1 MEWLENMNTKEVIA
15 QYDKYVM
22 STYGRIP
29 IVIVKGKGL
38 KVRDLDGNEYLDFF
52 PGWAVT
58 GLGHCHPK
66 VVNAVRNYLKKII
79 HVSNNYYNVL
89 QGKLAQKIIENSFE
103 GKVFFCNSGAEA
115 NEGAI
120 KLARS
125 YGNASGGR
133 YEIITMEN
141 SFHGRTLATITA
153 TSQPKYQKG
162 FEPLPLGFKYAAFND
177 IKAVENAITDK
188 TIAIML
194 EPIQGEGGINVASE
208 GYVKALRT
216 LCDKKDLILIFD
228 EVQTGVGRTGK
239 MFCFEHYG
247 IIPDIMTLAKALGGG
262 LPIGAMVASKKFAD
276 VLKPGMHASTFG
288 GSPIACS
295 AALAVFEAI
304 QKEKLLSNTVRM
316 GEYLLEKL
324 SELKKK
330 KSIIKEIRGKGLMV
344 GVELTIPGKEIVEKC
359 LKEGLLINCTHDKVL
374 RIMPG
379 MIVTRKQIDKAIE
392 IIDKV
397 MI

>member
-1 MEWLENMNTKEVIA
+1 MNTKEIIS

-22 STYGRIP
+22 ATYSRIP

-38 KVRDLDGNEYLDFF
+38 KVWDLDGNEYLDFF

-79 HVSNNYYNVL
+79 HVSNNYYNML
-89 QGKLAQKIIENSFE
+89 QAKLARKIIENSFE

-120 KLARS
+120 KLARA
-125 YGNASGGR
+125 YGNAMGGR

-141 SFHGRTLATITA
+141 SFHGRTLAAITA
-153 TSQPKYQKG
+153 TAQSKYQKG
-162 FEPLPLGFKYAAFND
+162 FEPLPLGFKYADFND
-177 IKAVENAITDK
+177 LKAIEAAITDK
-188 TIAIML
+188 TAAIML
-194 EPIQGEGGINVASE
+194 EPIQGEGGVNVADES
-208 GYVKALRT
+208 YIKALRDI
-216 LCDKKDLILIFD
+216 CDKKDLVLIFD
-228 EVQTGVGRTGK
+228 EVQTGMGRTGK

-247 IIPDIMTLAKALGGG
+247 IIPDVMTLAKALGGG
-262 LPIGAMVASKKFAD
+262 LPIGAMAAAKKFAD

-304 QKEKLLSNTVRM
+304 QKEGLLSNTVKM
-316 GEYLLEKL
+316 GEYLAGKL
-324 SELKKK
+324 GELKNK
-330 KSIIKEIRGKGLMV
+330 KSIIKEIRGKGLML

-359 LKEGLLINCTHDKVL
+359 FKEGLLINCTHDKVL

-379 MIVTRKQIDKAIE
+379 MIVTKKQIDKATE
-392 IIDKV
+392 ILDKV
-397 MI
+397 I

>member
-1 MEWLENMNTKEVIA
+1 MNTKEIIS

-22 STYGRIP
+22 ATYSRIP

-38 KVRDLDGNEYLDFF
+38 KVWDLDGNEYLDFF

-79 HVSNNYYNVL
+79 HVSNNYYNML
-89 QGKLAQKIIENSFE
+89 QAKLARKIIENSFE

-120 KLARS
+120 KLARA
-125 YGNASGGR
+125 YGNARGGR

-141 SFHGRTLATITA
+141 SFHGRTLAAITA
-153 TSQPKYQKG
+153 TAQSKYQKG
-162 FEPLPLGFKYAAFND
+162 FEPLPLGFKYADFND
-177 IKAVENAITDK
+177 LKAIEAAITDK
-188 TIAIML
+188 TAAIML
-194 EPIQGEGGINVASE
+194 EPIQGEGGVNVADES
-208 GYVKALRT
+208 YIKALRDI
-216 LCDKKDLILIFD
+216 CDKKDLVLIFD
-228 EVQTGVGRTGK
+228 EVQTGMGRTGK

-247 IIPDIMTLAKALGGG
+247 IIPDVMTLAKALGGG
-262 LPIGAMVASKKFAD
+262 LPIGAMAAAKKFAD

-304 QKEKLLSNTVRM
+304 QKEGLLSNTVKM
-316 GEYLLEKL
+316 GEYLAGKL
-324 SELKKK
+324 GELKNK
-330 KSIIKEIRGKGLMV
+330 KSIIKEIRGKGLML

-359 LKEGLLINCTHDKVL
+359 FKEGLLINCTHDKVL

-379 MIVTRKQIDKAIE
+379 MIVTKKQIDKATE
-392 IIDKV
+392 ILDKV
-397 MI
+397 I

>member
-1 MEWLENMNTKEVIA
+1 MNTKEVIA

-22 STYGRIP
+22 STYARIP
-29 IVIVKGKGL
+29 TVIVKGKGL
-38 KVRDLDGNEYLDFF
+38 KVWDLDGNVYLDFF

-66 VVNAVRNYLKKII
+66 VVNAVKNYVKKII

-120 KLARS
+120 KLARA
-125 YGNASGGR
+125 YGNARGSR

-141 SFHGRTLATITA
+141 SFHGRTLTTITA
-153 TSQPKYQKG
+153 TAQPKYQKG
-162 FEPLPLGFKYAAFND
+162 FEPLPLGFKYVNFND
-177 IKAVENAITDK
+177 LKAIEAAITDK
-188 TIAIML
+188 TAAIML
-194 EPIQGEGGINVASE
+194 EPIQGEGGINVAAES
-208 GYVKALRT
+208 YIKALRDI
-216 LCDKKDLILIFD
+216 CDKKDLVLIFD
-228 EVQTGVGRTGK
+228 EVQTGMGRTGK

-247 IIPDIMTLAKALGGG
+247 ISPDVMTLAKALGGG
-262 LPIGAMVASKKFAD
+262 LPIGAMVAGKKFAD

-288 GSPIACS
+288 GSPIVCS

-304 QKEKLLSNTVRM
+304 RKEGLLSNTVKM
-316 GEYLLEKL
+316 GEYLVERLG
-324 SELKKK
+324 ELKNK
-330 KSIIKEIRGKGLMV
+330 KSIIKEIRGKGLML

-359 LKEGLLINCTHDKVL
+359 FKEGLLINCTHDKVL

-379 MIVTRKQIDKAIE
+379 MIVTKKQIDTAIA
-392 IIDKV
+392 ILDKV

>member
-1 MEWLENMNTKEVIA
+1 MNTREVIA

-29 IVIVKGKGL
+29 TVIVKGKGL
-38 KVRDLDGNEYLDFF
+38 KVWDLDGNEYLDFF

-58 GLGHCHPK
+58 GLGHCHSK

-79 HVSNNYYNVL
+79 HVSNNYYNML
-89 QGKLAQKIIENSFE
+89 QGKLAQKIVESSFE

-125 YGNASGGR
+125 YGNASGSR

-153 TSQPKYQKG
+153 TAQPKYQKG
-162 FEPLPLGFKYAAFND
+162 FEPLPLGFKYVAFND
-177 IKAVENAITDK
+177 MKAIENAITDK

-208 GYVKALRT
+208 DYIKALRD
-216 LCDKKDLILIFD
+216 LCNKKDLILIFD
-228 EVQTGVGRTGK
+228 EVQTGMGRTGK

-247 IIPDIMTLAKALGGG
+247 IAPDIMTLAKALGGG
-262 LPIGAMVASKKFAD
+262 LPIGAMVAGKKFAD

-304 QKEKLLSNTVRM
+304 QKEGLLLNTVKM
-316 GEYLLEKL
+316 GGYLLEQL
-324 SELKKK
+324 NELKKK
-330 KSIIKEIRGKGLMV
+330 KPVIKEIRGKGLMI
-344 GVELTIPGKEIVEKC
+344 GVELTIPGKDIVEKC
-359 LKEGLLINCTHDKVL
+359 FKEGLLINCTHDKVL

-379 MIVTRKQIDKAIE
+379 MIVTKKQIDKAIGILDK
-392 IIDKV
+392 II
-397 MI
+397 